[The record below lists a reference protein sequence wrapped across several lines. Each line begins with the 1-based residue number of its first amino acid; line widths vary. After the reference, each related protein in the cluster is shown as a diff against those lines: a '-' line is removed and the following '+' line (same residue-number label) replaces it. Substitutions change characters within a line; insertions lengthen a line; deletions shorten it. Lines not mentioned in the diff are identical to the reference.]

1 MQGCLQLA
9 FRHIRPTVRAQLGT
23 TRGQKFALAGT
34 RQSDSELFRAHV
46 AQSEII
52 DLIGLGG
59 ATVASAVRTT
69 AAVAAVAQD
78 AGASR
83 EAGRMLEAFVSDVG
97 TQRSG
102 GTAQPSSRALGGV
115 NIDESKADVIAKIR
129 EALKSAPKYSSDTRA
144 ARRHCNH
151 EAGLG
156 AGGSRASE
164 EVLGS
169 SNPYF
174 GFKGRE
180 LKKTA
185 QRYVSLPDGKELG
198 WVKLAMSKFIGR
210 GGCTLGHL

>member
-1 MQGCLQLA
+1 
-9 FRHIRPTVRAQLGT
+9 
-23 TRGQKFALAGT
+23 
-34 RQSDSELFRAHV
+34 
-46 AQSEII
+46 
-52 DLIGLGG
+52 LIGLGG
-59 ATVASAVRTT
+59 ATPASAVRTT

-83 EAGRMLEAFVSDVG
+83 EAVRMLEAFLSDVG

-102 GTAQPSSRALGGV
+102 GTAQPSPRALGGV
-115 NIDESKADVIAKIR
+115 NIDESKADVIASIR
-129 EALKSAPKYSSDTRA
+129 EALKRAPKYSSDTRA
-144 ARRHCNH
+144 ARRHCNR
-151 EAGLG
+151 ESGLG

-169 SNPYF
+169 SNPYL

-198 WVKLAMSKFIGR
+198 WVKLAISKFIGR